1 MLGVCGVVG
10 RYSGTLGCADP
21 NGHDLARMILIFVA
35 VGIALVGLL
44 VFLVAAF
51 NGLVRRRNLVH
62 DAWAG
67 IDVQLTRRADLVPNL
82 VDVVQAYAAHERA
95 TLEEVTAA
103 RSETV
108 DAAEPLSAE
117 RAANHMDRSLH
128 RLVALAEA
136 YPDLKA
142 NTNFLDLAEQLG
154 VVEEDL
160 SFARRYYNAQ
170 ARKYNDAQQTFPTVL
185 VARPFGHTPAP
196 YFQAEA
202 EARSAPSV
210 G

>member
-1 MLGVCGVVG
+1 MVW
-10 RYSGTLGCADP
+10 
-21 NGHDLARMILIFVA
+21 IFVA
-35 VGIALVGLL
+35 AVVVVCVGLL
-44 VFLVAAF
+44 VLLVVAF
-51 NGLVRRRNLVH
+51 NGLVRGRNLVH

-82 VDVVQAYAAHERA
+82 VEVVQAYAVHERT
-95 TLEEVTAA
+95 TLEEVTSA
-103 RSETV
+103 RAETV
-108 DAAEPLSAE
+108 EASEPRTAE
-117 RAANHMDRSLH
+117 RAADHMDRSLQ

-142 NTNFLDLAEQLG
+142 NTNFLDLQEQLG
-154 VVEEDL
+154 VVEEDI

-170 ARKYNDAQQTFPTVL
+170 ARKYNDRQQTFPTIL
-185 VARPFGHTPAP
+185 VARAFGHVPAP
-196 YFQAEA
+196 YFQADS